1 MNVAHELKRACGGR
15 DSVLDCGSP
24 LPLSI
29 GWLPFQK
36 RQRTGALQN
45 LAAIRLVI
53 CFLALA
59 LAPLAEAQQT
69 PHIAYVYPAG
79 GRQGAACNVVIG
91 GQFLSGIT
99 NFAVLM
105 DGDLARAKIAAYDR
119 PLKPQEQQALKEEL
133 AKFQERRKNG
143 GQLTQMDL
151 ARVDGIK
158 RVLTQFGRRP
168 ANPAI
173 SEFMTLQ
180 LSLATNTTPGDHEI
194 RVRTPGGLSNPLK
207 FCVGLLPETSKL
219 DWKAVPKDRGGTD
232 PAMPRPA
239 EATVRLPVT
248 INGQIAPAGVDRYHF
263 WAQRGRQIIIV
274 VEARRLIPYLA
285 DAVPGWFEAALTI
298 YDSKGNEVASAERY
312 RFHPDPVI
320 RFEAPHDGTYTVEIH
335 DSLYRGREDFVY
347 RLTIGE
353 LPFVTDIFPP
363 GGPAGEKTAV
373 ELSGWNLTTHTLTLD
388 NTGKAPGIYPVSIT
402 QDGRPSNPVPFAVD
416 NLPEILEQEPDNS
429 PESAQ
434 SVALPVIINGRINE
448 PGDEDVFRFEGRAGQ
463 QIVAE
468 VLARR
473 LDSPLD
479 STLKLTDAAGKQLAF
494 NDDYDDKG
502 SGLETDH
509 ADSYLTATLPADGNY
524 YLRIADAQHQ
534 GGRDYTYRLRV
545 SAPRPDFALRVV
557 PSGLNVRAGL
567 SIPVTVFAL
576 RKDGFTNAIELRLK
590 NAPAGFSLSGALIP
604 ANQDKAQFTLK
615 APPQAGNEMMPLSL
629 EGSAEIAGQTIVHPA
644 VPAEDMMQAFAY
656 RHLVP
661 ARELEVAV
669 ADNPRPFAS
678 NSIKILSATP
688 VKIPAGGTARV
699 RVATP
704 GNNFS
709 NRFELELSGAPAG
722 ISIQSVSP
730 VEGGMEIMLECAETN
745 TPSVTAGN
753 LIVNVLPKIAPATPA
768 ATRPKNQR
776 RNPVGA
782 LPAIPFVVVAK

>member
-1 MNVAHELKRACGGR
+1 M
-15 DSVLDCGSP
+15 
-24 LPLSI
+24 
-29 GWLPFQK
+29 
-36 RQRTGALQN
+36 
-45 LAAIRLVI
+45 AAIRLVI